1 MLFITL
7 LSLAG
12 VALGR
17 VAQDS
22 RIGLP
27 LHYSLAND
35 VPVAPSLPLKSTD
48 EIMDYAN
55 AKVTAG
61 LQDTLAQLNLILNLN
76 GTRQGLQLESELAIL
91 KSNIM
96 NRLRSDLL
104 NKIDNMKWSRDK
116 GEEETEDERIR
127 FSQTL
132 QLKWE
137 ASVNEELENWKR
149 NSLPLWVQKALPVWK
164 GIESQMKKRVEKYT
178 KVAQNNAMMVK

>member
-1 MLFITL
+1 MLFVAL

-12 VALGR
+12 VVAHQNSR
-17 VAQDS
+17 V
-22 RIGLP
+22 GLP

-104 NKIDNMKWSRDK
+104 NKIDNVKWSRDK
-116 GEEETEDERIR
+116 DQEETEEERLR

-137 ASVNEELENWKR
+137 ASANEELEKWKR

-178 KVAQNNAMMVK
+178 KIVQMK